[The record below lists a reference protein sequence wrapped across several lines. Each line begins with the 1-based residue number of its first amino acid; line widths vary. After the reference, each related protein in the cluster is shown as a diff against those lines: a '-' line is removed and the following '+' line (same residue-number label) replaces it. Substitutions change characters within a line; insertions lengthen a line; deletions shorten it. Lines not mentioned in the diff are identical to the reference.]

1 MLRKIQASQLEPGM
15 FIHSME
21 GSWFD
26 HPFWRSRFLLNDESQ
41 IEQILSSDVTRV
53 TIDESRGKK
62 LSASSRPLAVLAAEE
77 ARVYTPKLAKVLKQS
92 AQERPRSYL
101 REVAEPVF
109 NRLTPRERA
118 AEVRKASGTI
128 KRSRAAVMAMF
139 EDARLGKAVKPR
151 KLAPLVKQ
159 ISRSVNID
167 PTIILNIAR
176 IKTKDEYTYLHS
188 VSVCALMINLA
199 RKMGF
204 PERQMYDI
212 GMAGLLHDI
221 GKTCIPDSILSKPGK
236 LDASEW
242 DVIRNHPQRG
252 HEILTES
259 EGISDVVLEVCLRH
273 HEKMDGTGY
282 PGKLFADNLSIFTR
296 MASIC
301 DVYDAITSQRPYN
314 APLSASEALAE
325 MMSWSGHF
333 DQLIFCDFV
342 DSLGILP
349 VGTLVRLNQDE
360 LAIVIGESPSN
371 YSVPIVRSFHSLET
385 DLPISGKDIDL
396 GRERSRKLVAV
407 EDPAD
412 WGFPDWS
419 GTSALVLSK
428 APAG

>member
-1 MLRKIQASQLEPGM
+1 MLRKIQTSQLELGM

-26 HPFWRSRFLLNDESQ
+26 HPFWRSRFLLDDQAQ

-62 LSASSRPLAVLAAEE
+62 LSPSPKSE
-77 ARVYTPKLAKVLKQS
+77 ALLKPGEAKVYSPKLAKALELS
-92 AQERPRSYL
+92 ASERPRSYL
-101 REVAEPVF
+101 RDVTEPVF
-109 NRLTPRERA
+109 NRLSPREHA
-118 AEVRKASGTI
+118 AEVRKATATI
-128 KRSRAAVMAMF
+128 KRSRKVVVALF
-139 EDARLGKAVKPR
+139 EDARLGKPVKSR
-151 KLAPLVKQ
+151 KLVPLIEQ

-176 IKTKDEYTYLHS
+176 IKTKAEYTYLHS

-204 PERQMYDI
+204 PEWQMQDI

-221 GKTCIPDSILSKPGK
+221 GKMTIPDNILSKPGK
-236 LDASEW
+236 LDEGEW
-242 DVIRNHPQRG
+242 KVIRSHPQRG
-252 HEILTES
+252 HDILS
-259 EGISDVVLEVCLRH
+259 ASKGLSDIVFEVCLQH

-282 PGKLFADNLSIFTR
+282 PAGMSGDELSIFTR

-301 DVYDAITSQRPYN
+301 DVYDAITSRRPYSD
-314 APLSASEALAE
+314 PLSTSEALAE

-333 DQLIFCDFV
+333 DQLIFYDFV

-349 VGTLVRLNQDE
+349 VGTLVRLDHDE

-371 YSVPIVRSFHSLET
+371 YSAPIVRSFHSLDKDT
-385 DLPISGKDIDL
+385 PITPQNIDL
-396 GRERSRKLVAV
+396 GCERSRQLIAV
-407 EDPAD
+407 EDPIDRGFSD
-412 WGFPDWS
+412 WTNF
-419 GTSALVLSK
+419 SAALLSNPS
-428 APAG
+428 A

>member
-1 MLRKIQASQLEPGM
+1 MLRKIQTSQLELGM

-26 HPFWRSRFLLNDESQ
+26 HPFWRSRFLLDDEAQ
-41 IEQILSSDVTRV
+41 IEHILSSDVARV

-62 LSASSRPLAVLAAEE
+62 LSPSLKPLAILAAEE
-77 ARVYTPKLAKVLKQS
+77 AKVYTPKLAKVLEQS
-92 AQERPRSYL
+92 ANQRPRSYL
-101 REVAEPVF
+101 RDVAEPVF

-128 KRSRAAVMAMF
+128 KRSRAAVMALF
-139 EDARLGKAVKPR
+139 DDARDGKPVKLR

-204 PERQMYDI
+204 PEWQMHDI
-212 GMAGLLHDI
+212 GMAGLLHDV
-221 GKTCIPDSILSKPGK
+221 GKTSIPDSILSKPGK
-236 LDASEW
+236 LDKSEW
-242 DVIRNHPQRG
+242 DIIRNHPQMG
-252 HEILTES
+252 HDILSASES
-259 EGISDVVLEVCLRH
+259 VSDIVLEVCLRH

-282 PGKLFADNLSIFTR
+282 PGGLFADDLSIFTR
-296 MASIC
+296 MSSIC

-349 VGTLVRLNQDE
+349 VGTMVRLNHDE

-371 YSVPIVRSFHSLET
+371 YSAPIVRSFHSLDT
-385 DLPISGKDIDL
+385 NLPIAPKDIDL
-396 GRERSRKLVAV
+396 GRERSRKLLAV

-412 WGFPDWS
+412 RGFPDWPS
-419 GTSALVLSK
+419 FSAMLQSN
-428 APAG
+428 APVS